1 LRATEPVEE
10 FQAHQIL
17 ARLEL
22 VSGFSSG
29 A

>member
-10 FQAHQIL
+10 FQANQIL

-22 VSGFSSG
+22 VSGFYG
-29 A
+29 GD